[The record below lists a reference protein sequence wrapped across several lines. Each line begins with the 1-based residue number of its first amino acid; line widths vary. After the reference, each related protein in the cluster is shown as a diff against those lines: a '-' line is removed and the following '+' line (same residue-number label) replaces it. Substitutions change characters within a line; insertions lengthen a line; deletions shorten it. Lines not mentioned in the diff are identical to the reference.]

1 MKKII
6 LAIAW
11 LFPLAGMA
19 QGAYT
24 ISGKMSGLK
33 APAKAYLVTL
43 QGDGFK
49 DKDSVKIKDGK
60 FRFTGT
66 VNELSKL

>member
-1 MKKII
+1 
-6 LAIAW
+6 
-11 LFPLAGMA
+11 MA
-19 QGAYT
+19 QNGYM
-24 ISGKMSGLK
+24 ISGKLSGLK
-33 APAKAYLVTL
+33 VPAKAYLVTL